1 MPIKLNLETKQFIR
15 KLGRRGNALQ
25 VVAAEAINE
34 SAEGLE
40 INYKRRLQ
48 RNQRLRARK
57 FSLGSVKTFKAN
69 PIRRSG
75 EPRQLH
81 DINAITGVR
90 KMKGGRQHY
99 LAKLEEG
106 RVQRGNRKTKGR
118 VPIPLTAA
126 RTSQNINKPIS
137 SPNRLLKGDT
147 QTLIAGGKTF
157 GFPTDRR
164 SNGQPWKST
173 RQKFAALYKYKR
185 TGTGNLVGDLKKPF
199 FFTDNKNKLGIFKF
213 ISGVAKKIRNL
224 EDTTVKT
231 PKQPN
236 FRKSVDT
243 ITPGRI
249 QKTFNR
255 KAQRKLSGVR

>member
-1 MPIKLNLETKQFIR
+1 MPIKLDLETKKNIR
-15 KLGRRGNALQ
+15 KLGRRAGQLQ
-25 VVAAEAINE
+25 VVAAETVNDEA
-34 SAEGLE
+34 AGLE
-40 INYKRRLQ
+40 VNYKRRLS
-48 RNQRLRARK
+48 RNQRLRATNNFTLK
-57 FSLGSVKTFKAN
+57 SVKINKSR

-75 EPRQLH
+75 EPRPLH
-81 DINAITGVR
+81 DINAIVGVR
-90 KMKGGRQHY
+90 KMKGQRQHY

-106 RVQRGNRKTKGR
+106 RTQRGNSRTRGK
-118 VPIPLTAA
+118 VPIPLTSA

-137 SPNRLLKGDT
+137 APNRLLKGKT
-147 QTLIAGGKTF
+147 QVLRAGGKRF
-157 GFPTDRR
+157 GFPNDRFK
-164 SNGQPWKST
+164 NP
-173 RQKFAALYKYKR
+173 RQRFAILYNYKR
-185 TGTGNLVGDLKKPF
+185 RGTGNFQGDFKKPF
-199 FFTDNKNKLGIFKF
+199 YFSDNSNKLGIFKF

-255 KAQRKLSGVR
+255 KAQRKMSGMR

>member
-1 MPIKLNLETKQFIR
+1 MPVKLNMETNQFIR

-25 VVAAEAINE
+25 IIAAETVNE
-34 SAEGLE
+34 TAEGLE
-40 INYKRRLQ
+40 TNYKRRLT

-57 FSLGSVKTFKAN
+57 FSLGSIKLFKAN

-75 EPRQLH
+75 EPRPLH
-81 DINAITGVR
+81 NINAIIGVR
-90 KMKGGRQHY
+90 KMRGGKQHY

-106 RVQRGNRKTKGR
+106 RTQRGNRKTRGK
-118 VPIPLTAA
+118 VPIPLTSA

-164 SNGQPWKST
+164 KSGQPWKST
-173 RQKFAALYKYKR
+173 KQKFAALYNYKR
-185 TGTGNLVGDLKKPF
+185 RGTGNLVGNLKKPF
-199 FFTDNKNKLGIFKF
+199 FFLDNKGKLGIFKF

-231 PKQPN
+231 RARPN

-255 KAQRKLSGVR
+255 KATKKLASIR